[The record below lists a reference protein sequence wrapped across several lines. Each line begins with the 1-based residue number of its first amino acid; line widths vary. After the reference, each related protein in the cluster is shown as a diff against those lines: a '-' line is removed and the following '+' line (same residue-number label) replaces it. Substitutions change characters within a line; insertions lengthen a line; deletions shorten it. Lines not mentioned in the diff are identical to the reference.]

1 MAKVSVYNTSGKAVE
16 EIELN
21 DQLFALPANDTLL
34 HQVYVVLSGNLRQ
47 VIAHTKTRAERS
59 GSGIK
64 PWKQKGTGRARIG
77 SSRAPHWRKGGIVF
91 GPRSDRNFIR
101 EINRKMR
108 QKAALIALSEKI
120 RSGKFLVVDAFTFP
134 AQKTQHFAGL
144 LKALKIADRG
154 LLVALDTTEKE
165 TERLSRNVERVMNTL
180 AVDLNVKQLLDK
192 EYCLISKQGI
202 EALEKRFADWNK
214 V

>member
-1 MAKVSVYNTSGKAVE
+1 MAKVSVYNTSGKVVE
-16 EIELN
+16 EVELN
-21 DQLFALPANDTLL
+21 NELFALPSNDSLL

-91 GPRSDRNFIR
+91 GPRSNRNFIR

-108 QKAALIALSEKI
+108 QKATLIALSEKI
-120 RSGKFLVVDAFTFP
+120 RSGKFLIVDSFTFP
-134 AQKTQHFAGL
+134 TQKTQEFNTF
-144 LKALKIADRG
+144 LKSLKISQRG
-154 LLVALDTTEKE
+154 LLVALDIREKE
-165 TERLSRNVERVMNTL
+165 TEKMSRNVEKVINTL

-192 EYCLISKQGI
+192 EYFLISKQGI
-202 EALEKRFADWNK
+202 TTLQERFADWIK
-214 V
+214 

>member
-1 MAKVSVYNTSGKAVE
+1 MAKVSVYNTSGKVVE
-16 EIELN
+16 EVELN
-21 DQLFALPANDTLL
+21 NALFALPSNDSLL

-91 GPRSDRNFIR
+91 GPRSNRNFIR

-108 QKAALIALSEKI
+108 QKATLIALSEKI
-120 RSGKFLVVDAFTFP
+120 RSGKFLMVDAFIFP
-134 AQKTQHFAGL
+134 SQKTQEFDTF
-144 LKALKIADRG
+144 LKALQVSHRG
-154 LLVALDTTEKE
+154 LLVALDIREKE
-165 TERLSRNVERVMNTL
+165 TERMSRNVEKVVNTL
-180 AVDLNVKQLLDK
+180 AVDLNAKQLLDK
-192 EYCLISKQGI
+192 EYLLISKQGI
-202 EALEKRFADWNK
+202 EALQARFADWNK
-214 V
+214 

>member
-1 MAKVSVYNTSGKAVE
+1 MAKVSVYNTSGKKVE
-16 EIELN
+16 EIDLN
-21 DQLFALPANDTLL
+21 NALFALPSNDSLL

-91 GPRSDRNFIR
+91 GPRSNRNFIR

-108 QKAALIALSEKI
+108 QKATLIALSEKI
-120 RSGKFLVVDAFTFP
+120 RSGKFLVVDAFAFP
-134 AQKTQHFAGL
+134 SQKTQEFNAF
-144 LKALKIADRG
+144 LKTLQVSHRG
-154 LLVALDTTEKE
+154 LLVALDIQEKE
-165 TERLSRNVERVMNTL
+165 TERMSRNVEKVVNTL
-180 AVDLNVKQLLDK
+180 AVDLNAKALLDK
-192 EYCLISKQGI
+192 EYLLISKQGI
-202 EALEKRFADWNK
+202 EALQVRFADWIK
-214 V
+214 

>member
-1 MAKVSVYNTSGKAVE
+1 MAKVSVYNTSGKVVE
-16 EIELN
+16 EVELN
-21 DQLFALPANDTLL
+21 NELFALPSNDSLL

-91 GPRSDRNFIR
+91 GPRSNRNFIR

-108 QKAALIALSEKI
+108 QKATLIALSEKI
-120 RSGKFLVVDAFTFP
+120 RSGKFLIVDSFAFPT
-134 AQKTQHFAGL
+134 QKTQEFNTF
-144 LKALKIADRG
+144 LKSLKISQRG
-154 LLVALDTTEKE
+154 LLVALDIREKE
-165 TERLSRNVERVMNTL
+165 TEKMSRNVEKVINTL

-192 EYCLISKQGI
+192 EYFLISKQGI
-202 EALEKRFADWNK
+202 TTLQERFADWIK
-214 V
+214 